1 MNEQERTVM
10 GRINRM
16 QARLDEKP
24 EPTLR
29 GDILYIHE
37 RLNDLVDIENRL
49 AMLTRIALL
58 QLSFTISLVIWE
70 LIRG

>member
-1 MNEQERTVM
+1 MNEHER
-10 GRINRM
+10 IS
-16 QARLDEKP
+16 Q
-24 EPTLR
+24 

-58 QLSFTISLVIWE
+58 QLAFTAGLVLWE
-70 LIRG
+70 IVHG